1 MAGVTVKQL
10 ATVLGV
16 DAERLLVQ
24 LSDAGMTFKNADQEV
39 SNAEKVR
46 LLEHLRASHGKE
58 KETVRAPAQITLK
71 RKTVSE
77 ITVSG
82 TGGARGGSSSKTV
95 NVEVRQRKTYVKRS
109 AVQEQMDA
117 DPDREEAQRLL
128 GESKLR
134 RDHEESEQRALD
146 SKRRQVEEARRKA
159 EEEAARAA
167 AEAAEEAAR
176 LAAEEAAKAVAEEE
190 LRREEEKRGH
200 DPKPKVKEKPARF
213 EEPKPHVRRT
223 AEERRRAPVVVVEEE
238 DDAAGR
244 GAQLHLADGVRRAK
258 RKPKGKMQSAGRGG
272 SGREHGFSRPT
283 APVKRE
289 VEIGESIAVGEL
301 AQRMAVKVGE
311 VIKQLMKLGMMTNIN
326 QVIDHDTATL
336 VAEELGHTVK
346 RAEEKDLEAELLA
359 RVNEAPALPRPPV
372 VTIMGHVDHGKT
384 SLLDH
389 IRRTRVAAGEAGG
402 ITQHIGAYHVDTGH
416 GVVSFL
422 DTPGHAAFTA
432 MRARGARVTDI
443 VILVVAADDGIKPQT
458 IEAIKHARAAK
469 VPLIVA
475 MNKIDKPDAN
485 PEKVKQG
492 LLQQE
497 VVPEEYGGDVA
508 CIPVSALTGAGID
521 QLLETILLQA
531 EVMELTAP
539 VSGPARG
546 AVVESSLDRGLGP
559 VATVLV
565 QSGTL
570 RKGDIIL
577 CGTEFGR
584 VRVMFDETGSTIN
597 EAGPSIPC
605 RVVGLSGA
613 PNAGDEFLV
622 VEDERIA
629 REAATQREMTSRDV
643 RLAKQGPTR
652 LEDVFG
658 QMGSGEMLV
667 LNLVI
672 KADVQGSV
680 EALRESM
687 TGFSNDQIRVNV
699 MISGVG
705 GITESDAQLAVASS
719 AVVIGFNVRAD
730 AKARKI
736 LTDAGIEVEYFSII
750 YEALDYVKKALT
762 GLLGT
767 ETREQIIGTAEV
779 RDVFRSSKFGAV
791 AGCVVSEGV
800 VKRNRP
806 IRVLRDNVVIFEGE
820 LESLRRFKELVDEV
834 KSGTE
839 CGIAVKLYN
848 DVKPGD
854 QIECFERI
862 EVQRTL

>member
-24 LSDAGMTFKNADQEV
+24 LSDAGMTFKSADQEV

-109 AVQEQMDA
+109 AVQEQMDS

-146 SKRRQVEEARRKA
+146 NKRKQAEEAKRKA

-176 LAAEEAAKAVAEEE
+176 LAAEEAAKAAAEEE
-190 LRREEEKRGH
+190 LRREEDKRGH
-200 DPKPKVKEKPARF
+200 DAKPKVKEKPARF

-223 AEERRRAPVVVVEEE
+223 PEERRRAPVVVVEEE
-238 DDAAGR
+238 DDASGR

-258 RKPKGKMQSAGRGG
+258 RKPKSKMQTANRGG

-346 RAEEKDLEAELLA
+346 KAEEKDLEAELLA
-359 RVNEAPALPRPPV
+359 RVNEAPGMPRPPV

-389 IRRTRVAAGEAGG
+389 IRRTRVASGEAGG

-432 MRARGARVTDI
+432 MRARGAKVTDI

-584 VRVMFDETGSTIN
+584 VRVMFDESGSTIN

-613 PNAGDEFLV
+613 PFAGDEFLV
-622 VEDERIA
+622 VEDEKIA

-658 QMGSGEMLV
+658 QMGGGEMLV

-705 GITESDAQLAVASS
+705 GITESDAQLAVASN

-767 ETREQIIGTAEV
+767 ETREQIIGNAEV

-820 LESLRRFKELVDEV
+820 LESLRRFKEQVEEV